1 MKSLATYILES
12 KVQPAVTVFYR
23 ANIGKNNDKELF
35 GNNYSDKIGDVT
47 EISFKYAY
55 DNELT
60 FGKPTQG
67 GRNWVFA
74 LRMDIKDNSSL
85 NDFKKYLADKNKN
98 DEFYQYFIDEKD
110 AVKAAEKAKKT
121 YESKKWT
128 LNSLLK
134 AIQNDKNLMSLQ
146 RTLKFDYHITDT
158 YSQSGASKQKSIYVS
173 GSWRILIVD
182 GKIHV
187 QRAGW
192 STYEV
197 PNLQSLYKVIS
208 ADSNGDD
215 DETQRCEYSIRV

>member
-1 MKSLATYILES
+1 
-12 KVQPAVTVFYR
+12 
-23 ANIGKNNDKELF
+23 
-35 GNNYSDKIGDVT
+35 
-47 EISFKYAY
+47 
-55 DNELT
+55 
-60 FGKPTQG
+60 
-67 GRNWVFA
+67 
-74 LRMDIKDNSSL
+74 MDIKDNSSL

-173 GSWRILIVD
+173 GSWRILVVD

-215 DETQRCEYSIRV
+215 DETQRCEYSIKV